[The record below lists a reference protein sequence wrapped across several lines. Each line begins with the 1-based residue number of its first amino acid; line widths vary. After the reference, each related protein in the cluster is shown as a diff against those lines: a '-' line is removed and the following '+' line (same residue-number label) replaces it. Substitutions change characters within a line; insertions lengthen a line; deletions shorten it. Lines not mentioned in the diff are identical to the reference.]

1 VSILVDARVRK
12 GDFELHVEFEV
23 PSTGFTAVSGP
34 SGCGKTTLL
43 RTIAGLEP
51 GAHGRISVG
60 GEPWLT
66 PERRVPTH
74 RRAVGYVFQQAA
86 LFPHLDVRGNLL
98 FGRARRHDGRPALA
112 FDEVVDLLGLPRLLD
127 RDVAGLSGG
136 ERQRVAIAQ
145 ALLSSPRVLLMD
157 EPMAALDRASRQT
170 LLPYLEALQRALD
183 IPVLYVTHALDE
195 VARLA
200 DAMLLIQ
207 AGRLTAS
214 GPVDELLTRLDLPM
228 AHGREAGAVI
238 RARISGQDEA
248 DRLTRLEFSG
258 GELWVPRVE
267 LPPGTPVRLRILSR
281 DVSLSLQ
288 PPGGSSIIN
297 GFAARVVDVADAGPA
312 EVMVRLRAGD
322 ETLLT
327 RVSRRAQ
334 RLLAIEPGREL
345 YAQVKSVAALV

>member
-1 VSILVDARVRK
+1 MSIRVDTRVRK
-12 GDFELHVEFEV
+12 GDFELAVCFEA
-23 PSTGFTAVSGP
+23 PSSGFTAVSGP

-51 GAHGRISVG
+51 AAQGQVTVG
-60 GEPWLT
+60 GERWLA
-66 PERRVPTH
+66 PGHRVPTH

-98 FGRARRHDGRPALA
+98 FGHRRRAAASALA
-112 FDEVVDLLGLPRLLD
+112 FDEVVDLLGLARLL
-127 RDVAGLSGG
+127 RRTVTGLSGG

-145 ALLSSPRVLLMD
+145 ALLSSPRLLLMD

-200 DAMLLIQ
+200 EHMLLIQ

-214 GPVDELLTRLDLPM
+214 GSVNDLLTRLDLPM

-238 RARISGQDEA
+238 PGRVSGHDEV

-267 LPPGTPVRLRILSR
+267 LVPGTAVRLRILSR
-281 DVSLSLQ
+281 DVSLALQ
-288 PPGGSSIIN
+288 PVPGSSILN
-297 GFAARVVDVADAGPA
+297 EFPARVVDVVEAGPA
-312 EVMVRLRAGD
+312 EMVVRLQAGG

-327 RVSRRAQ
+327 RISRRAQ
-334 RLLAIEPGREL
+334 RTLAVSPGREL